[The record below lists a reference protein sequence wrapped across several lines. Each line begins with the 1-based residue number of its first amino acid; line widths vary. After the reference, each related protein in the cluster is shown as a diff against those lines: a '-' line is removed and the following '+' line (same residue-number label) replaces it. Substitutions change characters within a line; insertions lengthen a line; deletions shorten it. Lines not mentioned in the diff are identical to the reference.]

1 MSSKEIA
8 ELTISRDFNGHAFT
22 FRKDGWFNMTKAATH
37 FGKRLGNFWVAKD
50 TIEYIE
56 AVAKTTGNSLKSS
69 QYVEA
74 LQGSHGG
81 TWAHPKLATRFA
93 QWLDVKAK
101 QAPALPR
108 IDMHAGKSLRRIN
121 TLGQLSTGYSPQHGG

>member
-22 FRKDGWFNMTKAATH
+22 FRKDGWFNMTKAAQH
-37 FGKRLGNFWVAKD
+37 FGKEVKEFLRLPSTTAYAKSM
-50 TIEYIE
+50 
-56 AVAKTTGNSLKSS
+56 AKAGISHLYDA
-69 QYVEA
+69 QR
-74 LQGSHGG
+74 GRHGG

-101 QAPALPR
+101 QAPTLPR
-108 IDMHAGKSLRRIN
+108 IGMHAGKSLNGIN
-121 TLGQLSTGYSPQHGG
+121 TLGQLSTGYSHQHGV